1 MDMNKIKQNN
11 NSIQKNVTTKEYSR
25 GFLKKQQQK
34 CPIFKNCSEK
44 KV

>member
-1 MDMNKIKQNN
+1 MNKITQNN
-11 NSIQKNVTTKEYSR
+11 YSIKKNVTTKEFSR
-25 GFLKKQQQK
+25 GFLKKQQQQK